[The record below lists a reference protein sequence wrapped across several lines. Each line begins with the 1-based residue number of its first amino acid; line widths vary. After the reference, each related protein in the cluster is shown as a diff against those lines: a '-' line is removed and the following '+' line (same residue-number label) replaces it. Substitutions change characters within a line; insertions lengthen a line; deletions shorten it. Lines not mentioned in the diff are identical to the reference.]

1 MALLGVTFP
10 GRQMEGIGR
19 RGRVY
24 IAVQDVLDLW
34 NAHLAVARAAGLG
47 EIAEYLE
54 GQITELRKLRE
65 EGLGR

>member
-19 RGRVY
+19 RDRVY

-34 NAHLAVARAAGLG
+34 NAHLAVARAAGIA

-54 GQITELRKLRE
+54 GQITELRELQKEWR
-65 EGLGR
+65 GR